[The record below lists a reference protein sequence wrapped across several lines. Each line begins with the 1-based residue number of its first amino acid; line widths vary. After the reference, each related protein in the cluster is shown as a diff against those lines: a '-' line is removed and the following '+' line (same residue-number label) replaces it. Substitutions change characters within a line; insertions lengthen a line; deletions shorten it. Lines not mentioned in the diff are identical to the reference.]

1 MSVISGDALQ
11 DSPLADLHEI
21 ASALGIDGFRRLRK
35 DDLVDRIIERQGGEP
50 RSAPE
55 PDDEDAPAEERPARS
70 RSRRGGR
77 SRAKQDD
84 APADDAPA
92 AAEAGADD
100 GDEPVRERKPRSRSR
115 RSATSNG
122 DESPRGRDRDRG
134 RASDKDDDAEDQLVE
149 GPVEILGNGSGFI
162 RVGEG
167 ESDGDVYVSA
177 AQVRRCDLVGGDRIG
192 GPVRR
197 PRRSERYASLVR
209 VETINGSPAEEVSA
223 GTPFD
228 DLPATF
234 PSTPITFVAK
244 DPVLKQIADLA
255 PIGRGSRVSVVGP
268 AGSGRTTTLRT
279 LAVELAAQEGLEVHV
294 VLAGARPEEQPE
306 WVAAELTPEGIA
318 TLAAGPDAQAQAVER
333 VVDTAKRNVARGG
346 HAAVVIDA
354 LDQLPAGIARRALAA
369 ARSVPDGGTLT
380 IVAAGREPVGGET
393 TVITLLPGGTEK
405 HPLVDASASGTLRT
419 EALVGARKA
428 TAILKARAKALA
440 PAEPS

>member
-1 MSVISGDALQ
+1 MSVLSRDALQ

-35 DDLVDRIIERQGGEP
+35 DDLVDTIIERQGGDAGGSSDEP
-50 RSAPE
+50 S
-55 PDDEDAPAEERPARS
+55 EDRPARS

-77 SRAKQDD
+77 SRAKKPESSDDD
-84 APADDAPA
+84 APAGDDEKGDDEQDAPPA
-92 AAEAGADD
+92 R
-100 GDEPVRERKPRSRSR
+100 EPRSRSRSR
-115 RSATSNG
+115 RSA
-122 DESPRGRDRDRG
+122 
-134 RASDKDDDAEDQLVE
+134 ASDDDEAPSRSRGGRSADNGADKEDQVVE
-149 GPVEILGNGSGFI
+149 GSVEILANGSGFI

-167 ESDGDVYVSA
+167 ESDGDVYISA
-177 AQVRRCDLVGGDRIG
+177 AQVRRCDLVNGDRVG

-223 GTPFD
+223 GTPYD
-228 DLPATF
+228 ELPATF
-234 PSTPITFVAK
+234 PSTPIAFTAK

-255 PIGRGSRVSVVGP
+255 PIGRGSRVSIVG
-268 AGSGRTTTLRT
+268 ASGSGRTTTLRA
-279 LAVELAAQEGLEVHV
+279 LAVELAAQEGVEVHV
-294 VLAGARPEEQPE
+294 VLAGARPEELPE
-306 WVAAELTPEGIA
+306 WVAAELTPEGVA
-318 TLAAGPDAQAQAVER
+318 TLAAGPDAQAQAVDR

-354 LDQLPAGIARRALAA
+354 LDQLPPGLARRALAA

-393 TVITLLPGGTEK
+393 TVIALVDGGAEK
-405 HPLVDASASGTLRT
+405 HPVLDAAASHTLRT
-419 EALVGARKA
+419 EALVGSRKA

-440 PAEPS
+440 PAAPAAE